1 MAPGHQG
8 FLLTSN
14 NREKDSIREAYN
26 LLNEYADTLYG
37 RVSKDKA
44 VDGTVKKEEEEEGDN
59 GTEIEDELKKEMEDL
74 KKEAVSTEKRFQ
86 SVQTGVK
93 SCCFIKTTVKSKP

>member
-44 VDGTVKKEEEEEGDN
+44 DGTVKKEEEEEGDN

-93 SCCFIKTTVKSKP
+93 SCCTIN